1 MGKKTGFWAFVA
13 KGSFA
18 SLRTLQRIIEIGSER
33 QYWMQ
38 KTKDKFF
45 QALLKAASRGFWK
58 ISADE
63 GFWKYVF

>member
-1 MGKKTGFWAFVA
+1 
-13 KGSFA
+13 
-18 SLRTLQRIIEIGSER
+18 
-33 QYWMQ
+33 MQ

-63 GFWKYVF
+63 GF